1 MREVILDTETT
12 GLDPKL
18 GHRLVEIGA
27 VELVNH
33 TPTGV
38 NYQTYL
44 NPERDVDPGAQE
56 IHGLTNEFLKQ
67 HPTFGDISAEFI
79 DFLSNSTLVI
89 HNAPFD
95 LAFINMEL
103 NRLGEPLIS
112 SEKVIDTLVLA
123 RKKFPGAQAN
133 LDALCRRFAI
143 ENRHRELHGA
153 LVDAAL
159 LADVYIE
166 LIGGKEPTLGLSA
179 KKTNS
184 TLAEERT
191 RVYQKPRSFPVS
203 EEELELHRAFVKTL
217 INPIWDKT

>member
-1 MREVILDTETT
+1 MREIILDTETT
-12 GLDPKL
+12 GLDPNM

-27 VELVNH
+27 IELINH

-38 NYQTYL
+38 SYQTYI
-44 NPERDVDPGAQE
+44 NPEREVDPGAQE
-56 IHGLTNEFLKQ
+56 VHGLTNKFLEQ
-67 HPTFGDISAEFI
+67 HPTFEVVSDEFMN
-79 DFLSNSTLVI
+79 FLSDSTIVI

-103 NRLGEPLIS
+103 ERLGKAPLTFDR
-112 SEKVIDTLVLA
+112 VIDTLVLA
-123 RKKFPGAQAN
+123 RKKFPGAQAS

-179 KKTNS
+179 KKAKTVAVD
-184 TLAEERT
+184 TT
-191 RVYQKPRSFPVS
+191 RAYQKSRSFPVP

>member
-1 MREVILDTETT
+1 MREIILDTETT
-12 GLDPKL
+12 GLDPKM

-27 VELVNH
+27 IELINH

-38 NYQTYL
+38 NYQTYI

-67 HPTFGDISAEFI
+67 HPAFEDISTEFMN
-79 DFLSNSTLVI
+79 FLSDSTLII

-103 NRLGEPLIS
+103 RRLGVAPIS
-112 SEKVIDTLVLA
+112 SERVIDTLVLA

-179 KKTNS
+179 TKSKTV
-184 TLAEERT
+184 AEDIA
-191 RVYQKPRSFPVS
+191 RVYQNPRSFPVS
-203 EEELELHRAFVKTL
+203 EEELELHRAFVETL
-217 INPIWDKT
+217 KNPIWDKT

>member
-12 GLDPKL
+12 GLDPKT

-27 VELVNH
+27 VELINH

-38 NYQTYL
+38 NYQTYI
-44 NPERDVDPGAQE
+44 NPERDVDAGAQE

-67 HPTFGDISAEFI
+67 HPKFADISLEFMN
-79 DFLSNSTLVI
+79 FLSDSTLVI

-103 NRLGEPLIS
+103 SRLGMAPIY
-112 SEKVIDTLVLA
+112 SERVIDTLVLA

-133 LDALCRRFAI
+133 LDALCRRFGI

-166 LIGGKEPTLGLSA
+166 LIGGKEPTLSLSTKKA
-179 KKTNS
+179 KMV
-184 TLAEERT
+184 AENTT
-191 RVYQKPRSFPVS
+191 RVYHLPRSFPVS
-203 EEELELHRAFVKTL
+203 EEELKLHGAFVNTL
-217 INPIWDKT
+217 VDPIWNKT

>member
-1 MREVILDTETT
+1 MREIILDTETT
-12 GLDPKL
+12 GLDPKM

-27 VELVNH
+27 VELINH

-38 NYQTYL
+38 NYQTYI

-56 IHGLTNEFLKQ
+56 IHGLTKEFLKQ

-79 DFLSNSTLVI
+79 DFLSNSTLII

-103 NRLGEPLIS
+103 NRLGEPSIS
-112 SEKVIDTLVLA
+112 SERVIDTLVLA

-179 KKTNS
+179 KKTN
-184 TLAEERT
+184 TVAEDTT
-191 RVYQKPRSFPVS
+191 RVYQKPRSFPVT

>member
-1 MREVILDTETT
+1 MREIILDTETT
-12 GLDPKL
+12 GLDPKM

-27 VELVNH
+27 VELINH

-38 NYQTYL
+38 NYQTYI

-103 NRLGEPLIS
+103 DRLGEPSIS
-112 SEKVIDTLVLA
+112 SERVIDTLVLA

-179 KKTNS
+179 KKTN
-184 TLAEERT
+184 TVAEDTT
-191 RVYQKPRSFPVS
+191 RVYQKPRSFPVT

>member
-1 MREVILDTETT
+1 MREIILDTETT
-12 GLDPKL
+12 GLDPKM

-27 VELVNH
+27 VELINH

-38 NYQTYL
+38 NYQTYI

-67 HPTFGDISAEFI
+67 HPAFGDISTEFI
-79 DFLSNSTLVI
+79 NFLSDSTLII

-103 NRLGEPLIS
+103 SRLGVAPIS
-112 SEKVIDTLVLA
+112 SERVIDTLVLA

-179 KKTNS
+179 KEAKTV
-184 TLAEERT
+184 TEYTT
-191 RVYQKPRSFPVS
+191 RVHQRPRSFPIS
-203 EEELELHRAFVKTL
+203 KEELQLHRAFVKTL
-217 INPIWDKT
+217 VDPIWNKS

>member
-1 MREVILDTETT
+1 MREIILDTETT
-12 GLDPKL
+12 GLDPKM

-27 VELVNH
+27 VELINH

-38 NYQTYL
+38 NYQTYI

-79 DFLSNSTLVI
+79 DFLSNSALVI

-103 NRLGEPLIS
+103 NRLGEPSIS
-112 SEKVIDTLVLA
+112 SERVIDTLVLA

-179 KKTNS
+179 KKTN
-184 TLAEERT
+184 TVAEDTT
-191 RVYQKPRSFPVS
+191 RVYQKPRSFPVT

>member
-1 MREVILDTETT
+1 MREIILDTETT
-12 GLDPKL
+12 GLDPKM

-27 VELVNH
+27 VELINH

-38 NYQTYL
+38 NYQTYI

-67 HPTFGDISAEFI
+67 HPTFDDISAEFI

-103 NRLGEPLIS
+103 NRLGEPSIS
-112 SEKVIDTLVLA
+112 SERVIDTLVLA

-179 KKTNS
+179 KKTN
-184 TLAEERT
+184 TVAEDTT
-191 RVYQKPRSFPVS
+191 RVYQKPRSFPVT

>member
-1 MREVILDTETT
+1 MREIILDTETT
-12 GLDPKL
+12 GLDPKK

-38 NYQTYL
+38 NYQTYI
-44 NPERDVDPGAQE
+44 NPERDVDLGAE
-56 IHGLTNEFLKQ
+56 KIHGLTAEFLTQ
-67 HPTFGDISAEFI
+67 QPTFGDISAEFI
-79 DFLSNSTLVI
+79 NFLSDSTLII

-103 NRLGEPLIS
+103 SNLDLASIP
-112 SEKVIDTLVLA
+112 SERVIDTLLLA
-123 RKKFPGAQAN
+123 RKKFPGAQVS
-133 LDALCRRFAI
+133 LDALCRRFSI
-143 ENRHRELHGA
+143 DNRHRDLHGA

-179 KKTNS
+179 KKAKTVPRE
-184 TLAEERT
+184 TT
-191 RVYQKPRSFPVS
+191 RIYQKPRSFPVS
-203 EEELELHRAFVKTL
+203 EEELELHRAFVATL
-217 INPIWDKT
+217 INPIWEKT

>member
-1 MREVILDTETT
+1 MREIILDTETT
-12 GLDPKL
+12 GLDPKM

-27 VELVNH
+27 VELINH

-38 NYQTYL
+38 NYQTYI

-103 NRLGEPLIS
+103 NRLGEPPIS
-112 SEKVIDTLVLA
+112 SERVIDTWCWPEKNSLA
-123 RKKFPGAQAN
+123 RK
-133 LDALCRRFAI
+133 RI
-143 ENRHRELHGA
+143 
-153 LVDAAL
+153 
-159 LADVYIE
+159 
-166 LIGGKEPTLGLSA
+166 
-179 KKTNS
+179 
-184 TLAEERT
+184 
-191 RVYQKPRSFPVS
+191 
-203 EEELELHRAFVKTL
+203 
-217 INPIWDKT
+217 

>member
-1 MREVILDTETT
+1 MREIILDTETT
-12 GLDPKL
+12 GLDPKM

-27 VELVNH
+27 VELINH

-38 NYQTYL
+38 NYQTYI

-67 HPTFGDISAEFI
+67 HPTFGEISAEFI

-103 NRLGEPLIS
+103 NRLGEPSIS
-112 SEKVIDTLVLA
+112 SERVIDTLVLA

-179 KKTNS
+179 KKTN
-184 TLAEERT
+184 TVAEDTT
-191 RVYQKPRSFPVS
+191 RVYQKPRSFPVT

>member
-1 MREVILDTETT
+1 M
-12 GLDPKL
+12 

-27 VELVNH
+27 IELINH

-38 NYQTYL
+38 NYQTYI

-56 IHGLTNEFLKQ
+56 IHGLTNEFLKH
-67 HPTFGDISAEFI
+67 HPAFGDISTEFMN
-79 DFLSNSTLVI
+79 FLSDSTLII

-103 NRLGEPLIS
+103 RRLGVAPIS
-112 SEKVIDTLVLA
+112 SERVIDTLVLA

-159 LADVYIE
+159 LADVYVE

-179 KKTNS
+179 KKSKTV
-184 TLAEERT
+184 AEDIV
-191 RVYQKPRSFPVS
+191 RVYQNPRSFPVS
-203 EEELELHRAFVKTL
+203 EEELELHRAFVETL
-217 INPIWDKT
+217 KNPIWDKT

>member
-12 GLDPKL
+12 GLDPKT

-27 VELVNH
+27 VELINH

-38 NYQTYL
+38 TYQTYI
-44 NPERDVDPGAQE
+44 NPERDVDAGAQE
-56 IHGLTNEFLKQ
+56 IHGLTSEFLKQ
-67 HPTFGDISAEFI
+67 HPTFADISVEFMN
-79 DFLSNSTLVI
+79 FLSDSTLVI

-103 NRLGEPLIS
+103 GRLGMTPIC

-179 KKTNS
+179 QKAKIV
-184 TLAEERT
+184 AENMT
-191 RVYQKPRSFPVS
+191 RIYQRPRSFRVS
-203 EEELELHRAFVKTL
+203 KEELKLHRAFVKTL
-217 INPIWDKT
+217 VDPIWNKT

>member
-1 MREVILDTETT
+1 MREIILDTETT
-12 GLDPKL
+12 GLDPKM

-27 VELVNH
+27 VELINH

-38 NYQTYL
+38 NYQTYI

-103 NRLGEPLIS
+103 NRLGESSIS
-112 SEKVIDTLVLA
+112 SERVIDTLVLA

-143 ENRHRELHGA
+143 ENRHRELHSA

-179 KKTNS
+179 KKTN
-184 TLAEERT
+184 TVAEDTT
-191 RVYQKPRSFPVS
+191 RVYQKPRSFPVT

>member
-1 MREVILDTETT
+1 MREIILDTETT

-38 NYQTYL
+38 NYQTYI

-103 NRLGEPLIS
+103 NRLGEAPIS

-123 RKKFPGAQAN
+123 RKKFPGAQAS

-179 KKTNS
+179 KKTN
-184 TLAEERT
+184 TVAEDTT
-191 RVYQKPRSFPVS
+191 RVYQKPRTFPVS
-203 EEELELHRAFVKTL
+203 GEELELHRAFVKTL

>member
-12 GLDPKL
+12 GLDPKT

-27 VELVNH
+27 VELINH

-38 NYQTYL
+38 KYQTYI
-44 NPERDVDPGAQE
+44 NPERTVDAGAQE

-67 HPTFGDISAEFI
+67 HPTFADISVEFMN
-79 DFLSNSTLVI
+79 FLSDSTLVI

-95 LAFINMEL
+95 LTFINMEL
-103 NRLGEPLIS
+103 SRLGMASIC
-112 SEKVIDTLVLA
+112 SERVIDTLVLA
-123 RKKFPGAQAN
+123 RKKFPGAQAS

-179 KKTNS
+179 QKAK
-184 TLAEERT
+184 LVAENT
-191 RVYQKPRSFPVS
+191 ARVYQRPRSFRVS
-203 EEELELHRAFVKTL
+203 KEELKLHRAFVKTL
-217 INPIWDKT
+217 VDPIWNKT

>member
-1 MREVILDTETT
+1 M
-12 GLDPKL
+12 
-18 GHRLVEIGA
+18 
-27 VELVNH
+27 
-33 TPTGV
+33 
-38 NYQTYL
+38 
-44 NPERDVDPGAQE
+44 
-56 IHGLTNEFLKQ
+56 TNGFLKQ
-67 HPTFGDISAEFI
+67 QPAFEDVCTEFM
-79 DFLSNSTLVI
+79 DFLSDSTLII

-103 NRLGEPLIS
+103 SRLGVAPIS
-112 SEKVIDTLVLA
+112 SERVIDTLVLA

-179 KKTNS
+179 KKS
-184 TLAEERT
+184 KPVAEDVA
-191 RVYQKPRSFPVS
+191 RVYQNPRSFPVS
-203 EEELELHRAFVKTL
+203 EEELELHRAFVETL
-217 INPIWDKT
+217 KNPIWDKT

>member
-1 MREVILDTETT
+1 MREIILDTETT
-12 GLDPKL
+12 GLDPKM

-27 VELVNH
+27 VELINH

-38 NYQTYL
+38 NYQTYI

-67 HPTFGDISAEFI
+67 HPAFGDISTEFI
-79 DFLSNSTLVI
+79 NFLSDSTLII

-103 NRLGEPLIS
+103 SRLGVAPIS
-112 SEKVIDTLVLA
+112 SERVIDTLVLA

-179 KKTNS
+179 KKSKTV
-184 TLAEERT
+184 AEDT
-191 RVYQKPRSFPVS
+191 ARVYQNPRSFPVS
-203 EEELELHRAFVKTL
+203 EEELKLHRAFVETL
-217 INPIWDKT
+217 KNPIWEKT

>member
-1 MREVILDTETT
+1 MREIILDTETT
-12 GLDPKL
+12 GLDPKT

-27 VELVNH
+27 IELINH

-38 NYQTYL
+38 NYQTYI

-56 IHGLTNEFLKQ
+56 IHGLTKEFLDQ
-67 HPTFGDISAEFI
+67 YPTFSDISAEFI
-79 DFLSNSTLVI
+79 NFLSDSTLVI

-103 NRLGEPLIS
+103 GRLGVAPLS
-112 SEKVIDTLVLA
+112 LERTIDTLVLA
-123 RKKFPGAQAN
+123 RKKFPGAQAS
-133 LDALCRRFAI
+133 LDALCRRFGI

-166 LIGGKEPTLGLSA
+166 LIGGKEPTLGLSTKNA
-179 KKTNS
+179 KI
-184 TLAEERT
+184 AARGIT
-191 RVYQKPRSFPVS
+191 RVHQKSRSFRVS

-217 INPIWDKT
+217 TNPIWDKT

>member
-12 GLDPKL
+12 GLDPKT

-27 VELVNH
+27 VELINH
-33 TPTGV
+33 TPPGV
-38 NYQTYL
+38 NYQTYI
-44 NPERDVDPGAQE
+44 NPERDVDAGAQE

-67 HPTFGDISAEFI
+67 HPKFADISLEFMN
-79 DFLSNSTLVI
+79 FLSDSTLVI

-103 NRLGEPLIS
+103 SRLGMAPIS
-112 SEKVIDTLVLA
+112 SERVIDTLVLA

-179 KKTNS
+179 KKAKMV
-184 TLAEERT
+184 AENTT
-191 RVYQKPRSFPVS
+191 RVYQRPRSFPVS
-203 EEELELHRAFVKTL
+203 EEELKLHEAFVKTL
-217 INPIWDKT
+217 IDPVWNKT

>member
-1 MREVILDTETT
+1 MREIILDTETT
-12 GLDPKL
+12 GLDPKM
-18 GHRLVEIGA
+18 GHRIVEIGA
-27 VELVNH
+27 VELINH

-38 NYQTYL
+38 NYQTYI

-67 HPTFGDISAEFI
+67 HPTFGDVSAEFM
-79 DFLSNSTLVI
+79 DFLSDSTLVI

-103 NRLGEPLIS
+103 DRLGEPSIS
-112 SEKVIDTLVLA
+112 SERVIDTLVLA

-133 LDALCRRFAI
+133 LDALCRRFTI

-179 KKTNS
+179 KKTN
-184 TLAEERT
+184 TVAEDTT
-191 RVYQKPRSFPVS
+191 RVYQKPRSFPVT

>member
-1 MREVILDTETT
+1 MREIILDTETT

-27 VELVNH
+27 VELINH
-33 TPTGV
+33 SPTGI
-38 NYQTYL
+38 NYQTYI

-56 IHGLTNEFLKQ
+56 IHGLTTDFLRQ
-67 HPTFGDISAEFI
+67 QPTFGDISAEFI
-79 DFLSNSTLVI
+79 NFLSDSTLII

-103 NRLGEPLIS
+103 SNLGLATIHPER
-112 SEKVIDTLVLA
+112 VVDTLLLA
-123 RKKFPGAQAN
+123 RRKFPGAQAS
-133 LDALCRRFAI
+133 LDALCRRFSI
-143 ENRHRELHGA
+143 DNRHRDLHGA

-179 KKTNS
+179 KKVEMVVTD
-184 TLAEERT
+184 TIRI
-191 RVYQKPRSFPVS
+191 YQAPRSFPVS
-203 EEELELHRAFVKTL
+203 EEELELHKAFVETL
-217 INPIWDKT
+217 VNPIWDKT

>member
-27 VELVNH
+27 VELINH

-38 NYQTYL
+38 NYQTYI

-56 IHGLTNEFLKQ
+56 IHGLTSEFLQQ
-67 HPTFGDISAEFI
+67 HPTFDDISAEFI
-79 DFLSNSTLVI
+79 DFLSNSTLII

-103 NRLGEPLIS
+103 NRLGEPTIS

-179 KKTNS
+179 KKTN
-184 TLAEERT
+184 TVAEDKT
-191 RVYQKPRSFPVS
+191 RVYQRPRSFPVS
-203 EEELELHRAFVKTL
+203 EKELELHRAFVKTL

>member
-1 MREVILDTETT
+1 MREIILDTETT
-12 GLDPKL
+12 GLDPNK

-27 VELVNH
+27 VELINH

-38 NYQTYL
+38 NYQTYI

-56 IHGLTNEFLKQ
+56 IHGLTKEFLKQ
-67 HPTFGDISAEFI
+67 HPVFGDISAEFMN
-79 DFLSNSTLVI
+79 FLSDSTLII

-103 NRLGEPLIS
+103 SRLGVTPIS
-112 SEKVIDTLVLA
+112 SERVIDTLVLA

-179 KKTNS
+179 KKTN
-184 TLAEERT
+184 TVAEDTT
-191 RVYQKPRSFPVS
+191 RVYQKPRSFPVT
-203 EEELELHRAFVKTL
+203 EEESELHRAFVKTL

>member
-1 MREVILDTETT
+1 MREIILDTETT
-12 GLDPKL
+12 GLDPNM
-18 GHRLVEIGA
+18 GHRLVEVGA
-27 VELVNH
+27 VELINH

-38 NYQTYL
+38 NYQTYI

-67 HPTFGDISAEFI
+67 HPVFGDISAEFMN
-79 DFLSNSTLVI
+79 FLSDSTLII

-103 NRLGEPLIS
+103 SRLGVAPIS
-112 SEKVIDTLVLA
+112 SERVIDTLVLA

-179 KKTNS
+179 KKFKTV
-184 TLAEERT
+184 AEDT
-191 RVYQKPRSFPVS
+191 ARVYQNPRSFPVS
-203 EEELELHRAFVKTL
+203 EEELELHRAFVETL
-217 INPIWDKT
+217 KNPIWDKT

>member
-1 MREVILDTETT
+1 MREIILDTETT
-12 GLDPKL
+12 GLDPKM

-27 VELVNH
+27 VELINH

-38 NYQTYL
+38 NYQTYI

-56 IHGLTNEFLKQ
+56 IHGLTKEFLKQ

-79 DFLSNSTLVI
+79 EFLSNSTLVI

-103 NRLGEPLIS
+103 NRLGEPSIS
-112 SEKVIDTLVLA
+112 SERVIDTLVLA

-179 KKTNS
+179 KKTN
-184 TLAEERT
+184 TVAEDTT
-191 RVYQKPRSFPVS
+191 RVYQKPRSFPVT

>member
-1 MREVILDTETT
+1 MREIVLDTETT
-12 GLDPKL
+12 GLDPKM

-27 VELVNH
+27 VELINH

-38 NYQTYL
+38 NYQTYI

-67 HPTFGDISAEFI
+67 HPAFGDISTEFI
-79 DFLSNSTLVI
+79 NFLSDSTLII

-103 NRLGEPLIS
+103 SRLGVAPIS
-112 SEKVIDTLVLA
+112 SERVIDTLVLA

-179 KKTNS
+179 KKS
-184 TLAEERT
+184 KPVAEDVA
-191 RVYQKPRSFPVS
+191 RVYQNPRSFPVS
-203 EEELELHRAFVKTL
+203 EEELELHRAFVETL
-217 INPIWDKT
+217 KNPIWGKA

>member
-1 MREVILDTETT
+1 MREIVLDTETT
-12 GLDPKL
+12 GLDPKM

-27 VELVNH
+27 VELINH

-38 NYQTYL
+38 NYQTYI

-67 HPTFGDISAEFI
+67 HPAFGDISAEFVN
-79 DFLSNSTLVI
+79 FLSDSTLII

-103 NRLGEPLIS
+103 SRLGVAPIS
-112 SEKVIDTLVLA
+112 SERVIDTLVLA

-159 LADVYIE
+159 LADIYIE

-179 KKTNS
+179 KKSKTV
-184 TLAEERT
+184 AEGIA
-191 RVYQKPRSFPVS
+191 RVYQNPRSFPVS
-203 EEELELHRAFVKTL
+203 EEELELHRAFVETL
-217 INPIWDKT
+217 KNPIWDKT